1 MVCGTGSDA
10 GKSRIV
16 AGLCRLLARRGL
28 RVAPF
33 KGQNMAL
40 NSAVTDDGGEIGRAQ
55 AAQAAAAGV
64 RPERAMNPILLKPTG
79 HRRSQVVVDGRA
91 IGEVDA
97 VAYQA
102 MKSELRPVVRAAL
115 ADLRRR
121 FDVVVLEGA
130 GSPAEI
136 NLAQGDLVN
145 LGLASEERIP
155 AVVVGDID
163 RGGVFAALY
172 GTWALVDAARRE
184 VLRGF
189 LINKFR
195 GDRGLLEP
203 GLAELERRTGLPVLG
218 VLPWLEGLGLD
229 AEDSLA
235 LERLGAGRDGS
246 ALWRRGS
253 GQVESDDPL
262 DVAVVRLPHLANVTD
277 FDALRLEPG
286 LTVRF
291 VAHRSQLGDPDLCIL
306 PGTKAT
312 VADLEWLQASGLA
325 DACRALLR
333 RRSVLLGICGGYQML
348 GRRIDDPIESGAGS
362 VAGLG
367 LLPVETVFAAEKLVC
382 RRRGVLTRSLE
393 TGSPGAGSQVAPR
406 HQGEVR
412 NSPGE
417 AGEARLEGYEI
428 HHGRLRPVGP
438 LAPFAFVEGPGSEL
452 VAEGAVDWT
461 AGVLGTSLHGV
472 FDHPEARQVLL
483 QWVSGRRGRHFVASG
498 VSLEAARRQ
507 EADRIADALEAEVD
521 LEGLFQVIAGAGRP

>member
-1 MVCGTGSDA
+1 MSRLTGAVMICGTGSDA

-16 AGLCRLLARRGL
+16 AGLCRLLARRGV

-97 VAYQA
+97 AAFQA
-102 MKSELRPVVRAAL
+102 MKGELRPVVRAAL

-136 NLAQGDLVN
+136 NLAEGDLVN
-145 LGLASEERIP
+145 LGLARDERIP
-155 AVVVGDID
+155 ALVVGDID

-172 GTWALVDAARRE
+172 GTWAVVDDARRE
-184 VLRGF
+184 MLRGF

-195 GDRGLLEP
+195 GDPELLRP
-203 GLAELERRTGLPVLG
+203 GLGELEHRTGLPVLG
-218 VLPWLEGLGLD
+218 VLPWLPGLGLD

-235 LERLGAGRDGS
+235 LEQPWSDLDGS
-246 ALWRRGS
+246 GLGQPAS
-253 GQVESDDPL
+253 GRLDAGDPL

-277 FDALRLEPG
+277 VDPLRLEPG
-286 LTVRF
+286 VSVRL
-291 VAHRSQLGDPDLCIL
+291 VGHRSQLGDPDLCLL

-312 VADLEWLQASGLA
+312 VADLEWLRASGLA
-325 DACRALLR
+325 DACRAALAR
-333 RRSVLLGICGGYQML
+333 RTVLLGICGGYQML
-348 GRRIDDPIESGAGS
+348 GERIDDPVESKEGT

-367 LLPVETVFAAEKLVC
+367 LLAVETVFAAEKVVA
-382 RRRGVLTRSLE
+382 RRHGVLAL
-393 TGSPGAGSQVAPR
+393 PLDPPPA
-406 HQGEVR
+406 
-412 NSPGE
+412 E
-417 AGEARLEGYEI
+417 AGRTGDPVITGRARLEGYEI
-428 HHGRLRPVGP
+428 HHGRVHPTHPV
-438 LAPFAFVEGPGSEL
+438 APFALLEGPGRDPLPEG
-452 VAEGAVDWT
+452 VAELST
-461 AGVLGTSLHGV
+461 GVIGTSLHGI
-472 FDHPEARQVLL
+472 FDRPEARQVLL
-483 QWVSGRRGRHFVASG
+483 HLVAARRGRHYVPAG
-498 VSLEAARRQ
+498 VSLEAARLR

-521 LEGLFQVIAGAGRP
+521 LPQLYAVIAEAGAGRA